1 MADHPHI
8 PMLTLERYAL
18 GELAPAER
26 QELEQRLARDPGM
39 QRQLDALGRES
50 AQTLATYPPQLTVPA
65 IERRLRLH
73 RADAASAQLRRPALR
88 WPLLAPL
95 GGALAA
101 AGLALVLL
109 QPGASLRQ
117 SADQPEVTRI
127 KGLRAQ
133 LLIFAKPAA
142 GAELH
147 TLADGDAVR
156 AHDLVQVGYV
166 AAGKLHGVVVSIDGR
181 GETTLHFPAT
191 PELTTRLGAG
201 QVLLPSAYELDDAP
215 RFERF
220 FLVTSARPISTAAVL
235 AAARKLASDEGQAST
250 ARLALPP
257 DLEQTSLLLLKYN
270 KNHKEGTAP

>member
-26 QELEQRLARDPGM
+26 QELEQRLARDPGV
-39 QRQLDALGRES
+39 QRQLDALGREN
-50 AQTLATYPPQLTVPA
+50 AHILATYPPQLTVPA
-65 IERRLRLH
+65 IERRLRMQ
-73 RADAASAQLRRPALR
+73 RAAAQLRRPAVR

-109 QPGASLRQ
+109 QPGASPQQ

-147 TLADGDAVR
+147 TLADGDAVQ
-156 AHDLVQVGYV
+156 AHELVQVGYV
-166 AAGKLHGVVVSIDGR
+166 AAGKQHGVVVSIDGR
-181 GETTLHFPAT
+181 GETTLHFPAA

-235 AAARKLASDEGQAST
+235 AAARKLASDEGKAST